1 LKFICTGDYV
11 KTFIIVTTDKVG
23 FHKYDN
29 APDNVKFLRDLH
41 RHKFHIKLG
50 IEVKH
55 DNRELEFF
63 TVLYALESYIRDINE
78 VGSCEM
84 FATNIYNFFKDFYSR
99 NCWVEVWEDKENGA
113 RVE

>member
-1 LKFICTGDYV
+1 M
-11 KTFIIVTTDKVG
+11 KTWIIVTTDKVG

-63 TVLYALESYIRDINE
+63 TVLEELERYISNAKI
-78 VGSCEM
+78 GSCEM
-84 FATNIYNFFKDFYSR
+84 LARYIYDYFKDLYKRDCF
-99 NCWVEVWEDKENGA
+99 VEVWEDGENGA